1 MSIKKDYY
9 RILNVR
15 PSAPVG
21 EIKIAYRKL
30 AMKYH
35 PDRNPGDVLAAAVF
49 TDVAE
54 AYKTLGDPEAR
65 KQYNYERYLTAEQEY
80 QRPAETIE
88 TLIPRINKINQQIPN
103 TDPFRLN
110 KDALLYAVKQ
120 LLPDNFDLLL
130 HTNDNLLKQFLE
142 LIFMVAKHLSSYQTK
157 QLTALLQPL
166 YLKNEWLQQK
176 LDSLLKQQQ
185 KEEQWEKNKIVIAV
199 IVAVILCILIF
210 LAAGK

>member
-1 MSIKKDYY
+1 MATIKDYY

-15 PSAPVG
+15 SSATVG

-35 PDRNPGDVLAAAVF
+35 PDRNPDDALAAAVF
-49 TDVAE
+49 TDAAE
-54 AYKTLGDPEAR
+54 AYKILADPEAR
-65 KQYNYERYLTAEQEY
+65 KQYNYERHLTAEQEY

-88 TLIPRINKINQQIPN
+88 TIIPRIIKINKQVQN

-157 QLTALLQPL
+157 QLAALLQPL
-166 YLKNEWLQQK
+166 YLKDESLQLK
-176 LDSLLKQQQ
+176 LASLLKQQQ
-185 KEEQWEKNKIVIAV
+185 KEERWEKNKIVIAI